1 MKNITLSELQRLV
14 CEELDQRNLKRPSI
28 RKNALTRV
36 CQYIQTCS
44 KNYLHE
50 NRLRLPEDKDRF
62 KADYERYKKQYI
74 NGKNLSGA
82 ESSVINE
89 MYNQLNK

>member
-1 MKNITLSELQRLV
+1 MKDITLSELQRLV
-14 CEELDQRNLKRPSI
+14 CEELDHRNLSEPQR
-28 RKNALTRV
+28 RKNALIAIYK
-36 CQYIQTCS
+36 YIQAYS

-50 NRLRLPEDKDRF
+50 NRLRLPENKDLF
-62 KADYERYKKQYI
+62 KTNYEHYK
-74 NGKNLSGA
+74 GTTLSGA

>member
-1 MKNITLSELQRLV
+1 MKNITLSELQRLI
-14 CEELDQRNLKRPSI
+14 CEELDRRNLKRPSI

-50 NRLRLPEDKDRF
+50 NRLRLPENKDLF
-62 KADYERYKKQYI
+62 KTDYEHYK
-74 NGKNLSGA
+74 GTTLSGA